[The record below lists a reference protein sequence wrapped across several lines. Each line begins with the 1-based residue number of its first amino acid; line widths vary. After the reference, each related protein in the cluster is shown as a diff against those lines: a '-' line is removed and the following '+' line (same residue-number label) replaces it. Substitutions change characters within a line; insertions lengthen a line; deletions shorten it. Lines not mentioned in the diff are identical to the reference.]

1 MLCNLFETIVNQ
13 ALPDYVIYVVGE
25 KFYFFGKQEIAI
37 CINLQLPLVI
47 LKKSFPLDMHH
58 HKTYMYINFQQNR
71 VSRSVKT
78 VHTNYLQ
85 NLQLAVRI
93 SKNHSFEWTCTTPS
107 QTFGPMILRSIGLL
121 DISKYRKKK
130 LFPHTTDNILY
141 TRRTPTADIVCQID
155 DHTATTIHVE
165 RNRNKLFSIVSTL
178 LTCGQCDF
186 AVRGKESKGG
196 NLDKLLK
203 FRIEAGDKILEDHI
217 KNAPISA
224 KYMSHRTQNEILN
237 MCELVSRI

>member
-13 ALPDYVIYVVGE
+13 ASPDYVIYVMGE

-47 LKKSFPLDMHH
+47 LKRHH

-85 NLQLAVRI
+85 NLQLAVSI

-107 QTFGPMILRSIGLL
+107 QTFKPMILRSIGLL

-130 LFPHTTDNILY
+130 LFPHTTDNFLY

-165 RNRNKLFSIVSTL
+165 RNRE
-178 LTCGQCDF
+178 GQTF
-186 AVRGKESKGG
+186 LNSL
-196 NLDKLLK
+196 NL
-203 FRIEAGDKILEDHI
+203 I
-217 KNAPISA
+217 
-224 KYMSHRTQNEILN
+224 N
-237 MCELVSRI
+237 MWAM